1 MTHGEL
7 DDLTLATVL
16 LAVAGFV
23 DAVGFLILG
32 HLFVSFESGNST
44 QFAIGIAQ
52 GALGKAASA
61 GALIGVFVVGVFG
74 GRLIAIAAK
83 DWRRPAILLAEAT
96 LLAAAAIVPLSGLRA
111 AYLMAF
117 AMGAQNGVVH
127 KAGRTTTSLTYVT
140 GTLVN
145 LGEKLAD
152 AVCSIG
158 PRTEWAPY
166 LTLWA
171 GLFVGGAAGGVA
183 HAYFGLRA
191 LHVPVGCVLVLA
203 VLTAAQEW
211 RRRGVRR

>member
-23 DAVGFLILG
+23 DAVGFLVLG
-32 HLFVSFESGNST
+32 HLFVSFQSGNST
-44 QFAIGIAQ
+44 QFAIGIAES
-52 GALGKAASA
+52 ALGKAASA
-61 GALIGVFVVGVFG
+61 GALIWVFVAGVFG
-74 GRLIAIAAK
+74 GRLIAIATK
-83 DWRRPAILLAEAT
+83 DWCRPAILLAEAT

-111 AYLMAF
+111 ACFMAF
-117 AMGAQNGVVH
+117 AMGAQNSVVH
-127 KAGRTTTSLTYVT
+127 KAGQTTTSLTYVT

-152 AVCSIG
+152 AICSIG
-158 PRTEWAPY
+158 PRTEWVPY

-183 HAYFGLRA
+183 HAHFGLRA
-191 LHVPVGCVLVLA
+191 LHVPAACVLVLA
-203 VLTAAQEW
+203 ALTAAQES
-211 RRRGVRR
+211 RRRGLHR

>member
-1 MTHGEL
+1 MTDGEL

-16 LAVAGFV
+16 LVVAGFV
-23 DAVGFLILG
+23 DAVGFMVLG
-32 HLFVSFESGNST
+32 HLFVSFQSGNST

-111 AYLMAF
+111 AYLMAL
-117 AMGAQNGVVH
+117 AMGAQNVVVH
-127 KAGRTTTSLTYVT
+127 RAGRTTTTLTYVT

-145 LGEKLAD
+145 LGEKFAD
-152 AVCSIG
+152 AVCSVG
-158 PRTEWAPY
+158 PRTAWAPY
-166 LTLWA
+166 LALWA
-171 GLFVGGAAGGVA
+171 GLFIGGAAGGVA
-183 HAYFGLRA
+183 HSLFG
-191 LHVPVGCVLVLA
+191 
-203 VLTAAQEW
+203 
-211 RRRGVRR
+211 